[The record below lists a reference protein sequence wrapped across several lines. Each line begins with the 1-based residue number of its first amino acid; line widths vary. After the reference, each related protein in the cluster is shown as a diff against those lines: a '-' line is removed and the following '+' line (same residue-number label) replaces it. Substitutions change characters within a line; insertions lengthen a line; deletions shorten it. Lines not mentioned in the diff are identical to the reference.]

1 MAEASGSNKSWP
13 KHCVRISVAA
23 TLIVVLCGVVAIFLL
38 INLTPEVSY
47 VCNII
52 KHY

>member
-1 MAEASGSNKSWP
+1 MAEASGSYKCWSE
-13 KHCVRISVAA
+13 HYVRVAVAA
-23 TLIVVLCGVVAIFLL
+23 TLIVVFCGVVVIFLL
-38 INLTPEVSY
+38 IHLTPEVSY